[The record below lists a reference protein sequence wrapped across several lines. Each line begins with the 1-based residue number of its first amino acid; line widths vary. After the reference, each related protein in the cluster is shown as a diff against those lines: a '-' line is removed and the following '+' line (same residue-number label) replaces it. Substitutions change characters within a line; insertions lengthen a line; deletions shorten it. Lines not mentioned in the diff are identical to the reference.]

1 MKRILFI
8 FSLVLIISCQSP
20 VNNGVS
26 EENQAKFEQQI
37 ESFRTF
43 TEGFSKEDVELT
55 MSVIAD
61 DIHSGVPQFIMVAR
75 LLDMMVSLRL

>member
-8 FSLVLIISCQSP
+8 FSIVLIISCQSP

-43 TEGFSKEDVELT
+43 TKGLAKK
-55 MSVIAD
+55 M
-61 DIHSGVPQFIMVAR
+61 
-75 LLDMMVSLRL
+75 

>member
-61 DIHSGVPQFIMVAR
+61 DIHGVPQFIMVAR